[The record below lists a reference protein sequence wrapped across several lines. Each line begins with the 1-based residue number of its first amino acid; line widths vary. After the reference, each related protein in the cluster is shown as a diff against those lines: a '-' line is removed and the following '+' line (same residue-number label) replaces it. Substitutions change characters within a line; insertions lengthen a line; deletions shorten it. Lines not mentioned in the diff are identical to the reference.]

1 MKNSLILLLIISFT
15 IKSFGQQTAPSQV
28 IQVPQESI
36 YVHQN
41 TTFLLSG
48 ENFYYSIYCLNNET
62 KKLSELSKVAYI
74 ELVSEGLETIFK
86 HKINLDKGKG
96 QGDFFVPASVPSGS
110 YKLIAYTQWM
120 RNGSLSNFYQNDLF
134 IINPFQSDQS
144 SILGS
149 DDTAAASNYNKEL
162 ATAPQ
167 YDQMIDIVLNAE
179 NFKARDQVKIN
190 LKVPNA
196 LFGAYSISV
205 RKTNDITD
213 GKHFSA
219 ADLNGVKKTE
229 NLLIITDS
237 TKQYHLPELRGELLR
252 GLVTHV
258 STGVP
263 AKNVKVALS
272 IPDRNFIFKI
282 SNTNDQGIFYFNLDE
297 KYLNPDALIQIVG
310 EDDDL
315 YTYEL
320 LSPSPIDYSALKFNE
335 FKISEQNKD
344 EILRH
349 SINNQI
355 QNAYSEVWVDSLKT
369 IEDFNPFYDKAAYE
383 YLLDDYTR
391 FPTVKETILEV
402 VEQAYTRQ
410 HKGEYKL
417 HLRVYDEDLES
428 GLHSLLLID
437 GLYIEDHT
445 VVIQSKSAKIKKI
458 SVLNESYVY
467 GSEIFEGIISMESFN
482 GDFLESL
489 PSLSSKT
496 IPLFRPLPEKE
507 YFKRVYTEGD
517 KQLRIPDF
525 RSQLFWEPKVSLDK
539 NQSAYTFYTSDLQGD
554 FEIILEGFS
563 NSGKAVSVKKMIH
576 VQ

>member
-1 MKNSLILLLIISFT
+1 MKNSLILLLIVGFT
-15 IKSFGQQTAPSQV
+15 IKSIGQQKAPSQG

-48 ENFYYSIYCLNNET
+48 ENLYYSIYCINNET
-62 KKLSELSKVAYI
+62 KKLSKLSKVAYI
-74 ELVSEGLETIFK
+74 ELVSEDHKTIFK
-86 HKINLDKGKG
+86 HKIILDQGKG
-96 QGDFFVPASVPSGS
+96 QGDFFVPASVSSGS

-120 RNGSLSNFYQNDLF
+120 RNNSLSSFYQNDLF
-134 IINPFQSDQS
+134 IVNPFQSDQS
-144 SILGS
+144 AILGP
-149 DDTAAASNYNKEL
+149 DLTPDTLNNKKI
-162 ATAPQ
+162 TAIIPN
-167 YDQMIDIVLNAE
+167 DPKIEMVLNAE
-179 NFKARDQVKIN
+179 NFEVRDQVSVSF
-190 LKVPNA
+190 KVPSSF
-196 LFGAYSISV
+196 FGTYSLSV
-205 RKTNDITD
+205 RKTNNI
-213 GKHFSA
+213 GEGRHYSA
-219 ADLNGVKKTE
+219 IDFNAKKKIE
-229 NLLIITDS
+229 KMFINTDS
-237 TKQYHLPELRGELLR
+237 LTPYHLPELRGELIY
-252 GLVTHV
+252 GLVTNV
-258 STGVP
+258 ATGSP

-272 IPDRNFIFKI
+272 IPDNNYIFKI
-282 SNTNDQGIFYFNLDE
+282 SNTNDQGIFYFNLDK
-297 KYLNPDALIQIVG
+297 KYLNTDALIQIVG

-320 LSPSPIDYSALKFNE
+320 LSPSPIDYSTLNFNE
-335 FKISEQNKD
+335 LKISEQDKD
-344 EILRH
+344 EILSH

-355 QNAYSEVWVDSLKT
+355 QNAYSEVWVDSLKV

-437 GLYIEDHT
+437 GLYIEDHN

-507 YFKRVYTEGD
+507 YFKKIYTEGD

-539 NQSAYTFYTSDLQGD
+539 NQSVHTFYTSDLQGD